1 MELDFTALQEI
12 APEAPETP
20 QGAGNVLPGA
30 VPSPIGEKA
39 STGQNGRRPGTIC
52 EGIEAMQEAG
62 ALKRAIID
70 DLDAGEDLQGILLKA
85 VDCIGLLTQDA
96 GIYGQCLEKLRKG
109 YGYDLREQLQDTRD
123 RIAET
128 EKALR
133 RADLEPPLERIFKR
147 VLDIYQKQ
155 EKDLQEQINAY
166 MIRGAVEEEAPAT
179 KKHTRKKK

>member
-1 MELDFTALQEI
+1 MELDFTALQGI

-20 QGAGNVLPGA
+20 QGAGNALPGA

-39 STGQNGRRPGTIC
+39 RTGPEGRAPGAMR
-52 EGIEAMQEAG
+52 EGMEAIQEAG

-133 RADLEPPLERIFKR
+133 RDDLEPPLERIFKK
-147 VLDIYQKQ
+147 VLGVYQKQ
-155 EKDLQEQINAY
+155 AEDLRKQINAY
-166 MIRGAVEEEAPAT
+166 MIRAT
-179 KKHTRKKK
+179 AGGETPEKKKRPRKGR